1 MTSERLKGRYRLTPE
16 GLTRLRGSIRRVKP
30 WLYSTGPRT
39 PEGKAR
45 SRMNAWKHGER
56 SAEEIARRRE
66 LAALLREVRAFIAE
80 EYAELRRVKQ
90 QIRSL
95 ARPTSP

>member
-1 MTSERLKGRYRLTPE
+1 MTTERLNRRYRLTPE
-16 GLTRLRGSIRRVKP
+16 GLTRLRGSIQRVKP

-39 PEGKAR
+39 LEGKAR

-66 LAALLREVRAFIAE
+66 LAALLREVRAVIAE
-80 EYAELRRVKQ
+80 EHAELRRLNQLIDSHAKP
-90 QIRSL
+90 RS
-95 ARPTSP
+95 P

>member
-30 WLYSTGPRT
+30 WLCSTGPRT

-45 SRMNAWKHGER
+45 SRMNAWKHGKR

-80 EYAELRRVKQ
+80 EYAELRRVKR

-95 ARPTSP
+95 ARPPSP